1 MSARRK
7 AGERKRQKE
16 LRKKASAPARR
27 RARRDRK
34 RKYQTIFINGKQKRV
49 PRELLIDG
57 MTIDEFTLAN
67 ADPIWLHQ
75 NEMWEV
81 LQDQVRPDDS
91 GF

>member
-1 MSARRK
+1 MSAHRK
-7 AGERKRQKE
+7 ACKRKSHKE
-16 LRKKASAPARR
+16 LRKKASASARR

-57 MTIDEFTLAN
+57 MTIDEFILAN

-75 NEMWEV
+75 NEMWEL
-81 LQDQVRPDDS
+81 LQAPVGPDDS